1 MGFRNQQVHLPILLS
16 ADDGL
21 VLPQSRKETE
31 QMIQI
36 LTRLSEECGLTISKE
51 KSVVL
56 VYNNDENTSEIKEIQ
71 GIPVK
76 NEIKYL
82 GIKVFNK
89 KDLFVAQRKD
99 IIKKTQKMENLT
111 HSIICKSCNK
121 LLIGKKKILENLSI
135 ARNSECCKHHNPHRE
150 RNCPA

>member
-1 MGFRNQQVHLPILLS
+1 MGFRNQQVHLPILLF

-21 VLPQSRKETE
+21 VLSQSRKETE

-82 GIKVFNK
+82 GIKVINK
-89 KDLFVAQRKD
+89 KDFFAEKRKD
-99 IIKKTQKMENLT
+99 IIKKTQKMANLT
-111 HSIICKSCNK
+111 HSITCKSCNK
-121 LLIGKKKILENLSI
+121 LLIGKNILEKLSI
-135 ARNSECCKHHNPHRE
+135 ARNSVCSKHHNPHRE
-150 RNCPA
+150 INCPA